1 MNTRKYLRFTGKLGS
16 YGLRCFVS
24 VAIAIILYAI
34 FIEPNWIEIKSLQL
48 HLSRLATEF
57 NGYRIVQISDIHR
70 DQWMTPQRLEHIIN
84 LVNAQ
89 KPNLVVITGDLVT
102 RNFPQLIPSVGASL
116 SKLHPGDGV
125 LAILGNHDIE
135 GDPDALVSTLVGNG
149 IIYLDNNVYTI
160 FRGNAMLNIA
170 GVNDVCLGK
179 DRLDLV
185 LQNLPEKGAAI
196 LLAHEPDFADISA
209 SVGRFDLQLSGHSHG
224 GQIRLP
230 GLKPPYLPFYA
241 KKYYQGLYQIR
252 KMLLYTNRGLGMT
265 EIHARFGARPEI
277 TVITLS

>member
-1 MNTRKYLRFTGKLGS
+1 LNTRKHLRFTGKLGS

-24 VAIAIILYAI
+24 LAIAIILYAI

-70 DQWMTPQRLEHIIN
+70 DEWMTPQRLEHIIN

-135 GDPDALVSTLVGNG
+135 GDPEALVKTLVENG
-149 IIYLDNNVYTI
+149 IVYLDNNVYTI

-230 GLKPPYLPFYA
+230 GFQPPYLPFYA

-265 EIHARFGARPEI
+265 EIHARFAARPEI